1 MLSNYLGEFLA
12 LATIHFL
19 AVVAPGPDFAV
30 TIRQSARCGR
40 VVGICTALGIGA
52 GISVHVLYTLLG
64 VGALMHTI
72 PWLLTVAKVVGG
84 AYILYLG
91 VSLVRS
97 RPKTVLEG
105 EEPSDTPVAEQTLLR
120 AFTTGFLTNAT
131 NPKATLFVLAI
142 FTTII
147 SAKTPLKIQ
156 ALYGVWMC
164 LVNALWFVVVALFF
178 SSSRVRLLFMRMG
191 HWFERSMG
199 VILILFAG
207 RLICRCKTGVL
218 PGENH
223 LQTKS
228 FVDFP
233 EELSTLTV
241 GRAGHRGCSAINNA
255 LRSG

>member
-30 TIRQSARCGR
+30 TIRQSVRFGR

-91 VSLVRS
+91 VSLLRS
-97 RPKTVLEG
+97 RPKSVMEG
-105 EEPSDTPVAEQTLLR
+105 DEPTDKPVVEQTLLK

-131 NPKATLFVLAI
+131 NPKATLFFLAI

-147 SAKTPLKIQ
+147 SASTPLEIQ

-164 LVNALWFVVVALFF
+164 FVNALWFVIVAVFF

-191 HWFERSMG
+191 HWFERTMG

-207 RLICRCKTGVL
+207 RLI
-218 PGENH
+218 
-223 LQTKS
+223 
-228 FVDFP
+228 
-233 EELSTLTV
+233 LSM
-241 GRAGHRGCSAINNA
+241 
-255 LRSG
+255 